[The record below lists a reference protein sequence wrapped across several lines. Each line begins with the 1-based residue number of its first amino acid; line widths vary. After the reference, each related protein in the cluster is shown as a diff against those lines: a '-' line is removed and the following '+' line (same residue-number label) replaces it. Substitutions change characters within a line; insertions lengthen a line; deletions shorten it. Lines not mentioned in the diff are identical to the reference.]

1 MKKKVN
7 IIYLLFILFIIL
19 FSYITKNSNIIAL
32 VISSSLGILIY
43 NTFSKI
49 SINNVLEKYKNKY
62 KIYKISIIATS
73 IIFTIFTL
81 LSFLLGNI
89 ISIEGL
95 NIVNIVAVL
104 FILTI
109 ILIKLT
115 GVYLEKIN
123 YKKLGIKLLSIY
135 ELLIIIISSITSII
149 IYKVFNLKDYINIII
164 LYSVNIIIFLIIM
177 LLLYIFIFRKN
188 KNKVK
193 EKYNYKELIK
203 NIFNIDNNIV
213 IYSII
218 KESYTYTSIIVLYY
232 ILINKY
238 NYSYKST
245 SIIITNIYFYGIIFI
260 RYINYLLK
268 KYLDFNYNNFNK
280 HIVKIINYLLSICIL
295 LMIISGPI
303 CRLLFNTN
311 NFLFDLIILLF
322 FYTLYDYVI
331 DTSIKV
337 NNNKINKISLLSG
350 LIIKLIFEKPLINAN
365 YRMGYNLSF
374 GGILS
379 IIIGMTISIIISI
392 IFINKKLKIN
402 ILDNF
407 NNILNI
413 IYQNIIL
420 CLILILFTLIVKVDT
435 QGIISSILVIIF
447 YIFITILFYIIRKLI
462 NKK

>member
-7 IIYLLFILFIIL
+7 IMYLLFILFIVL
-19 FSYITKNSNIIAL
+19 FSHITKNSNIITL
-32 VISSSLGILIY
+32 VISSSLGILLY

-49 SINNVLEKYKNKY
+49 SINSILDKYKNKY
-62 KIYKISIIATS
+62 KIYKISIVVIS
-73 IIFTIFTL
+73 IIFTIFAF

-95 NIVNIVAVL
+95 NIVNIVSVL

-109 ILIKLT
+109 LLIKLT

-135 ELLIIIISSITSII
+135 ELLIIIISSITSILL
-149 IYKVFNLKDYINIII
+149 YKVFNLKDYINVVI
-164 LYSVNIIIFLIIM
+164 LYLVNIIIFLVIM

-188 KNKVK
+188 KNKVR

-203 NIFNIDNNIV
+203 NIFNINNNIV
-213 IYSII
+213 LYSII
-218 KESYTYTSIIVLYY
+218 KESYIYTSIIILYY

-238 NYSYKST
+238 NYSYEST

-268 KYLDFNYNNFNK
+268 KYLDFNYNNLAK
-280 HIVKIINYLLSICIL
+280 VTSYLLSICIL
-295 LMIISGPI
+295 LMVISGPI

-311 NFLFDLIILLF
+311 NFLFDLILLLF

-337 NNNKINKISLLSG
+337 NNNEINKISLLSG
-350 LIIKLIFEKPLINAN
+350 LIIKLIFEIPLINAN
-365 YRMGYNLSF
+365 YRIGYNLSF

-379 IIIGMTISIIISI
+379 IIIGMTISIAISI
-392 IFINKKLKIN
+392 IFISKKLKIN

-407 NNILNI
+407 NDILDI

-420 CLILILFTLIVKVDT
+420 CLILVLFTLIVKVDT

>member
-73 IIFTIFTL
+73 IIFTIFAL

-123 YKKLGIKLLSIY
+123 YKKLGNKLLSIY

-164 LYSVNIIIFLIIM
+164 LYL
-177 LLLYIFIFRKN
+177 
-188 KNKVK
+188 
-193 EKYNYKELIK
+193 
-203 NIFNIDNNIV
+203 
-213 IYSII
+213 
-218 KESYTYTSIIVLYY
+218 
-232 ILINKY
+232 
-238 NYSYKST
+238 
-245 SIIITNIYFYGIIFI
+245 
-260 RYINYLLK
+260 
-268 KYLDFNYNNFNK
+268 
-280 HIVKIINYLLSICIL
+280 H
-295 LMIISGPI
+295 
-303 CRLLFNTN
+303 
-311 NFLFDLIILLF
+311 
-322 FYTLYDYVI
+322 
-331 DTSIKV
+331 
-337 NNNKINKISLLSG
+337 
-350 LIIKLIFEKPLINAN
+350 
-365 YRMGYNLSF
+365 
-374 GGILS
+374 
-379 IIIGMTISIIISI
+379 
-392 IFINKKLKIN
+392 
-402 ILDNF
+402 
-407 NNILNI
+407 
-413 IYQNIIL
+413 
-420 CLILILFTLIVKVDT
+420 
-435 QGIISSILVIIF
+435 F
-447 YIFITILFYIIRKLI
+447 YIKDI
-462 NKK
+462 

>member
-73 IIFTIFTL
+73 IIFTIFAL

-123 YKKLGIKLLSIY
+123 YKKLGNKLLSIY

-268 KYLDFNYNNFNK
+268 KYLDFNYNDFNK

-322 FYTLYDYVI
+322 FYTLYGYVI
-331 DTSIKV
+331 DTSIKI

-350 LIIKLIFEKPLINAN
+350 LIIKLIFEIPLINAN

>member
-19 FSYITKNSNIIAL
+19 FSHITKNSNIITL
-32 VISSSLGILIY
+32 VISSSLGILLY

-62 KIYKISIIATS
+62 KIYKISVIATS
-73 IIFTIFTL
+73 IIFTIFAF

-123 YKKLGIKLLSIY
+123 YKKLGNKLLSIY

-149 IYKVFNLKDYINIII
+149 LYKVFNLKDYINIII

-188 KNKVK
+188 KNEVK

-218 KESYTYTSIIVLYY
+218 KESYIYTSIIILYY
-232 ILINKY
+232 ILTSKY

-245 SIIITNIYFYGIIFI
+245 SIIITNIYFYGITFI

-268 KYLDFNYNNFNK
+268 KYLDFNYNDFNK

-350 LIIKLIFEKPLINAN
+350 LIIKLIFEIPLINAN

-379 IIIGMTISIIISI
+379 IIIGMTTSIIISI